1 MMNLESLPYYLH
13 KKTNL
18 KAPLYYIHN
27 EINQKL
33 FQCNMKINNGYER
46 CICRYCNSLATKQM
60 LLAGYTLYFI
70 CDKCAKNITRSK
82 MQICDD
88 PECIF
93 PFIRDIDGQ
102 FTNDH
107 HECRI
112 CYRYLQHLRY
122 GFITHFSSMD
132 FSLSHRDIME
142 YDRGII
148 LADDRA
154 IAVHKY
160 LKEKSQI

>member
-1 MMNLESLPYYLH
+1 MINLEVPDH
-13 KKTNL
+13 PN
-18 KAPLYYIHN
+18 ID
-27 EINQKL
+27 QKL

-82 MQICDD
+82 MQISDD
-88 PECIF
+88 HECIF
-93 PFIRDIDGQ
+93 PSIRNLDAKLTNIDQ
-102 FTNDH
+102 H
-107 HECRI
+107 SCRI
-112 CYRYLQHLRY
+112 CYRYLWHLRF

-132 FSLSHRDIME
+132 FSLSSWDVAQYGRD
-142 YDRGII
+142 II